1 MPTFVELQ
9 NHLDALR
16 FKRTIL
22 SHLVEYL
29 DGEFLP
35 ELDQQPKKV
44 LLTEAKVKI
53 PGEAFDAVATDFNTW
68 IKSLLA
74 EEQKLLSSTVALT
87 PPQPPPAE
95 EKVEAAPEPV
105 PEPAEAQS

>member
-1 MPTFVELQ
+1 MPTFTELQ
-9 NHLDALR
+9 NHIDALR

-22 SHLVEYL
+22 AHLVEYL

-44 LLTEAKVKI
+44 LLTEAKVKV
-53 PGEAFDAVATDFNTW
+53 PAEAFDGLAGDLNTW
-68 IKSLLA
+68 IKSLLV
-74 EEQKLLSSTVALT
+74 EEQKLLGSTVVLT
-87 PPQPPPAE
+87 PPPAAPE
-95 EKVEAAPEPV
+95 PEKEAAPEPA